1 MDFCIETKELQRIV
15 KLLGVTARTNTT
27 SFEGRVLIEAFENG
41 NVVFT
46 SIGSSTSITVSS
58 KDNTVHT
65 PGSEIILFG
74 KVKSFVNAL
83 HPWNGESGTKE
94 LSFVGDGDKE
104 LKVSVKTIHE
114 NGKKSSGKLQLRL
127 LKDMSFRKPKP
138 FGKPNFIL
146 NSNMLKK
153 AISNIIYSVDRNEAR
168 VFIQGINITFKNNDL
183 LFVCTN
189 GLTLSEYKV
198 NNPGDLKE
206 GVYILKH
213 EFVMGLRHALGEET
227 QIYFEI
233 EGNDIRAQFDNVC
246 FYGKL
251 VIGHDYPTYSPILD
265 KFSNVI
271 VVDKTALMDVL
282 SPFMDLLNVEDNK
295 RITFELK
302 DRNIRLYNDEVSYDC
317 DFNVDYDGEFVVDVN
332 GDFLFQTIDAIDD
345 DSILIKFTDE
355 NNVVIFDSGNFE
367 NQKALITPVRRR

>member
-27 SFEGRVLIEAFENG
+27 SFEGRVLIEAFEDG
-41 NVVFT
+41 TVVFT
-46 SIGSSTSITVSS
+46 STGSSTAITITS
-58 KDNTVHT
+58 KDATVRK
-65 PGSEIILFG
+65 PGSETILFG
-74 KVKSFVNAL
+74 KIKSFVNAL
-83 HPWNGESGTKE
+83 HPWNGENGTKE
-94 LSFVGDGDKE
+94 ISFVGDGEKE
-104 LKVSVKTIHE
+104 LLVSVETIHE
-114 NGKKSSGKLQLRL
+114 NSKKSNGKLQLKL
-127 LKDMSFRKPKP
+127 LKDMPLRKPKP

-153 AISNIIYSVDRNEAR
+153 AISNIIYSVDRNETR
-168 VFIQGINITFKNNDL
+168 VFIQGINITFRNEDL

-206 GVYILKH
+206 GTYILKH

-233 EGNDIRAQFDNVC
+233 ENNEIRAQFDNVC
-246 FYGKL
+246 FYGRL
-251 VIGHDYPTYSPILD
+251 VIGHEYPKYSPILD
-265 KFSNVI
+265 RFSNVI
-271 VVDKTALMDVL
+271 VVDKVALMDVL

-302 DRNIRLYNDEVSYDC
+302 DRNIKLYNDEVSYDC
-317 DFNVDYDGEFVVDVN
+317 AFDVDYSGEFIVDIN
-332 GDFLFQTIDAIDD
+332 GDFLFQTVDAIDD
-345 DSILIKFTDE
+345 EVVLIKFTDE
-355 NNVVIFDSGNFE
+355 SNVVIFDSGNFE